1 MQSADDMKFRDR
13 LAVSGRSGLECLFQR
28 HGVGAGRVF
37 LSAKGAQT
45 ARRHAHIRGIDVAI
59 DVEVGLVAMH
69 TLADGIGHPA
79 HGKNV
84 AGAIQGKGV
93 VDIQALAGHD
103 FVMDGRQARIVSLK
117 GVSLESLV

>member
-1 MQSADDMKFRDR
+1 MQPADNVKLRDR
-13 LAVSGRSGLECLFQR
+13 LAVSGRCGLECLFQS

-84 AGAIQGKGV
+84 AGAIQGEGV
-93 VDIQALAGHD
+93 VNIQALAGHD
-103 FVMDGRQARIVSLK
+103 FVMDRRQAWIVSLK

>member
-1 MQSADDMKFRDR
+1 MQPADDVKLRYR
-13 LAVSGRSGLECLFQR
+13 LAVSGRSGLESLFQR

-37 LSAKGAQT
+37 LSSKGAQT
-45 ARRHAHIRGIDVAI
+45 ACRHAHIRGIDVAI
-59 DVEVGLVAMH
+59 DVEIGLVAMH

-84 AGAIQGKGV
+84 AGAIEGKGI
-93 VDIQALAGHD
+93 VDVQALASHD
-103 FVMDGRQARIVSLK
+103 FVIDWRQARVVSLK